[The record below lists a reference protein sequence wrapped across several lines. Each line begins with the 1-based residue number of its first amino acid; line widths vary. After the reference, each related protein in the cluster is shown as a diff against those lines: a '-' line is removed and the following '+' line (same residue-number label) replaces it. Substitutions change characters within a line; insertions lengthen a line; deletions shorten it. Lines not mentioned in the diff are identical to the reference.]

1 MDSFNQETRTNIETA
16 VLAFLKTKGKIE
28 RKLIF
33 APAYEALHVTPEDIK
48 DNVPSGNY
56 SKAKSYIGMIVSELV
71 NDKQI
76 AIDAENKLSVIAIEA
91 AAPTPVEAPKKK
103 PAKPAVKPVKKAVDE
118 PVIPAVSIVNATKPE
133 AEPSAKT
140 KAMRVRKALTERIL
154 AGFLSPA
161 EANDSDPESLA
172 GVLRS
177 LTGAVLKNHPELQD
191 AAADVVYDTVRAE
204 LERAKVVKE
213 KILNRKPEIIAA
225 AETPVALVKAVA
237 PVQKPV
243 KPKPIKVKKSSVIEL
258 PPVGPVFPIES
269 IDRLIRETFVKHAQC
284 VTGKITKET
293 YDRHLIAAI
302 SHLFGEGEEF
312 FETFS
317 FMLIKKLYG
326 SAIIREHYAPGPD
339 DEGVDGEFLIE
350 DAVGFR
356 EQVMMQAK
364 TKKNDKPSISM
375 KILRE
380 YVGVMH
386 IRNAD
391 KCIIISNSSITKDA
405 REAAKRLI
413 NVMLIGDKELFELM
427 KKTRFGITVEAGIEK
442 IDLPALIDLIRVK

>member
-1 MDSFNQETRTNIETA
+1 
-16 VLAFLKTKGKIE
+16 
-28 RKLIF
+28 
-33 APAYEALHVTPEDIK
+33 
-48 DNVPSGNY
+48 
-56 SKAKSYIGMIVSELV
+56 
-71 NDKQI
+71 
-76 AIDAENKLSVIAIEA
+76 
-91 AAPTPVEAPKKK
+91 
-103 PAKPAVKPVKKAVDE
+103 
-118 PVIPAVSIVNATKPE
+118 
-133 AEPSAKT
+133 
-140 KAMRVRKALTERIL
+140 
-154 AGFLSPA
+154 
-161 EANDSDPESLA
+161 
-172 GVLRS
+172 
-177 LTGAVLKNHPELQD
+177 
-191 AAADVVYDTVRAE
+191 
-204 LERAKVVKE
+204 
-213 KILNRKPEIIAA
+213 
-225 AETPVALVKAVA
+225 
-237 PVQKPV
+237 
-243 KPKPIKVKKSSVIEL
+243 
-258 PPVGPVFPIES
+258 
-269 IDRLIRETFVKHAQC
+269 
-284 VTGKITKET
+284 
-293 YDRHLIAAI
+293 
-302 SHLFGEGEEF
+302 
-312 FETFS
+312 
-317 FMLIKKLYG
+317 IKKLYG